1 MSQIG
6 QIPFTEPDVKSSLA
20 LTLTEEAEDDQIIPI
35 SSDWEIEI
43 QAGNQYVVARCNRSL
58 DRENTYEEGFEVIQ
72 KGLDYLSF
80 TGEDDLLTH
89 EGDTEYILHWTENQ
103 MRIVRVVGIADLR
116 AATSATATVSSSDD
130 SDSDTSSSPSPVG
143 HNESMRHF
151 RLAQTT
157 DELFNA
163 YRNMFLAFEYILSQ
177 RIPPQQNEGEGSW
190 FDRALTK
197 LHNNLGLSSYAPN
210 QSNVVDSI
218 FDQQYGTRVRMFHAK
233 GGKSRLSPQ
242 DPADRDRVEDAL
254 DNLSRMYLDVAKDT
268 LNLHRSS
275 GVITHVGF
283 DMMTKPLEKSAKLLH
298 SQEQI
303 SQDSEISDPPWQ
315 LASSVSAD
323 YDSTLSEPGLKIF
336 LSQAD
341 VANLGLDTI
350 RTLALVHEDSDSDVL
365 MTHNQLDEDL
375 TLDGIDRLDTQSGIR
390 LRNMNSHRTQFP
402 M

>member
-6 QIPFTEPDVKSSLA
+6 QIPFTKSGVESSLA
-20 LTLTEEAEDDQIIPI
+20 LTLTEEPEDDQIIPI
-35 SSDWEIEI
+35 SSDWEIEL
-43 QAGNQYVVARCNRSL
+43 QAGNPYAVARCNQSL
-58 DRENTYEEGFEVIQ
+58 DREDTYEEGFEAIQ

-80 TGEDDLLTH
+80 TGEGDLLTH

-103 MRIVRVVGIADLR
+103 TRIARVVGIADLR
-116 AATSATATVSSSDD
+116 AATSATATVSGSDD

-190 FDRALTK
+190 FDRALTQ
-197 LHNNLGLSSYAPN
+197 LHNNLGLSSYAPD

-242 DPADRDRVEDAL
+242 DPSDRDRVEDAL
-254 DNLSRMYLDVAKDT
+254 DNLSRMYLDVVKDT

-275 GVITHVGF
+275 GVITHGGF
-283 DMMTKPLEKSAKLLH
+283 DLMTKPLEKSAKILH
-298 SQEQI
+298 SQEQV
-303 SQDSEISDPPWQ
+303 SRDSEISDPPWQ
-315 LASSVSAD
+315 MASSVSAV
-323 YDSTLSEPGLKIF
+323 YNSSLSEPGLKIF

-341 VANLGLDTI
+341 VSSLDLDVI
-350 RTLALVHEDSDSDVL
+350 RTLALVHEDTDSDVL

-375 TLDGIDRLDTQSGIR
+375 TLDGIDRVDSQSGIR
-390 LRNMNSHRTQFP
+390 LRNMNSHRTQYP